1 LNSNQSW
8 DSPKPSTDYEPGRPT
23 HLAFALLVC
32 RLLRFG
38 DLGTNTALMTGSS
51 D

>member
-1 LNSNQSW
+1 MNRDDL
-8 DSPKPSTDYEPGRPT
+8 PT

-38 DLGTNTALMTGSS
+38 DLGTNKL
-51 D
+51 